1 MKRHARAGYDI
12 LVGSSSKVLQLASQ
26 IALRHHERWDGTG
39 YPDHLRGTQIPLAAR
54 ITAVGDVFDALISKR
69 PYKRAW
75 TTEEALRVIQKSSG
89 SHFDPMVID
98 ALNASW
104 SQFLEIQKEFAD
116 TGHAA

>member
-54 ITAVGDVFDALISKR
+54 IAAVGDVFDALISKR

-75 TTEEALRVIQKSSG
+75 TTDEALRVIQKSAG
-89 SHFDPMVID
+89 SHFDPIVIE

-104 SQFLEIQKEFAD
+104 SQFLDISKEFSDA
-116 TGHAA
+116 HNAA